1 MPKQILHCLIFSRQ
15 KGTTVVVFLLQV
27 NFPLQVLPLT
37 QGFFWAPS
45 GRIWEAPSL
54 QLAEFL
60 SKNFEFFGG
69 KSSFFHTLSNKNQEK

>member
-15 KGTTVVVFLLQV
+15 KGTSVVVFLLQV

-37 QGFFWAPS
+37 QGFLAPS

-69 KSSFFHTLSNKNQEK
+69 KSSFFHTFSNENQEQ